1 MIRTT
6 VRDVLEAL
14 DTITGGRLL
23 KGAGDAE
30 GCPNP
35 YVILRTSRI
44 FGKEVTETPGLIF
57 GDPDRLVEKIAVVMT
72 LTESA
77 VELASA
83 LGIDALVVHHP
94 VADAASCGGVTLRD
108 YLGLYNLAVFE
119 IHEALHGLHPGIAF
133 LHGHLPISTDTCFG
147 GIPGKV
153 VMVGKPLPDIRC
165 LQDILNK
172 LEAFMGRAQ
181 DIRLLEEER
190 KIYGDPA
197 LREVSAQE
205 GASLL
210 FGHPANDPGLI
221 LHCFP
226 HTGFSVGDLEIA
238 TDRHPGVGT
247 VIASI
252 SRLRN
257 GHPLIHA
264 CRDRGLN
271 LINGN
276 SHALEIWENGLPLA
290 SAVASIL
297 SGVEVSVFRERVTA
311 YPLSAAG
318 TGELRRYARRIAGS
332 YLLPDERA

>member
-1 MIRTT
+1 MIKTS

-14 DTITGGRLL
+14 NTITGGRLL
-23 KGAGDAE
+23 NEMGDTAGY
-30 GCPNP
+30 PNP
-35 YVILRTSRI
+35 FVILRTSRI
-44 FGKEVTETPGLIF
+44 PGKEVTEMPGLVF
-57 GDPDRLVEKIAVVMT
+57 GDPDRLIEKIAVVMT
-72 LTESA
+72 LTESV

-83 LGIDALVVHHP
+83 LNIDALVVHHP

-119 IHEALHGLHPGIAF
+119 IHEAFHGLHPGIAF

-147 GIPGKV
+147 GVTGKV
-153 VMVGKPLPDIRC
+153 VMIGKPLRDVRC
-165 LQDILNK
+165 LQDILKK
-172 LEAFMGRAQ
+172 LEVFMGRAA

-190 KIYGDPA
+190 KIYQDPA
-197 LREVSAQE
+197 LREVSAIE

-210 FGHPANDPGLI
+210 LGHPANVPGLI

-226 HTGFSVGDLEIA
+226 HTGFSVSDLESA
-238 TDRHPGVGT
+238 LDKYPDVRT

-257 GHPLIHA
+257 GHPLICA

-290 SAVASIL
+290 YALASIL
-297 SGVEVSVFRERVTA
+297 TGVEVSIFRERVTA
-311 YPLSAAG
+311 YPLSVAG
-318 TGELRRYARRIAGS
+318 TGELRQYARRIAGS
-332 YLLPDERA
+332 YLSGGF